1 MLANISSKIIL
12 AVIAIL
18 AVYTFAPLI
27 KSLLDSIFIGGKKKK
42 NMSRSEFDEMVDRKI
57 QQFSGKAT
65 LDPMMGGGANSS
77 VRDEIDSL
85 HGLKL
90 FKSDS
95 EYKNFKELKK
105 ELQWGSGDNFHIIKE
120 KLKRSHLEV
129 SDADISNMAKSLLK
143 KKYLLDLFK
152 KGTGTLSAFID
163 CVVLN
168 MILKKANGGDI
179 STFKAYKM
187 SINEIKTI
195 ISIVLN
201 PKHGEAIIDDYLND
215 IEASKFDL
223 PFISQKISNINILD
237 REVNK
242 TVSIFEPLIERDSQY
257 FDKKF
262 FKVKDDEKRVKSLY
276 KKLVQLHHPD
286 KWNHFDKSKAI
297 TDRLNFNFN
306 NLRNAYEK
314 ALS

>member
-1 MLANISSKIIL
+1 MGVHRKDCSIG
-12 AVIAIL
+12 
-18 AVYTFAPLI
+18 FWGLI
-27 KSLLDSIFIGGKKKK
+27 ERK
-42 NMSRSEFDEMVDRKI
+42 N
-57 QQFSGKAT
+57 
-65 LDPMMGGGANSS
+65 
-77 VRDEIDSL
+77 
-85 HGLKL
+85 KL
-90 FKSDS
+90 TR
-95 EYKNFKELKK
+95 L
-105 ELQWGSGDNFHIIKE
+105 IIK
-120 KLKRSHLEV
+120 
-129 SDADISNMAKSLLK
+129 
-143 KKYLLDLFK
+143 
-152 KGTGTLSAFID
+152 
-163 CVVLN
+163 
-168 MILKKANGGDI
+168 
-179 STFKAYKM
+179 
-187 SINEIKTI
+187 
-195 ISIVLN
+195 
-201 PKHGEAIIDDYLND
+201 IIDDYLND